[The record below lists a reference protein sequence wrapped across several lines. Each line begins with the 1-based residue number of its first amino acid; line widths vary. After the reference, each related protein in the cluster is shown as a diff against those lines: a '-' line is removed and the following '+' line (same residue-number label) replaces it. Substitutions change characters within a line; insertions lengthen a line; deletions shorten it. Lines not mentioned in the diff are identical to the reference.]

1 MKRNEKM
8 PVRKSLSGMTLLL
21 SVALGVML
29 SLPFKVIHEVGG
41 EPLPSESRQEMLN
54 RMSKLEEENEQ
65 LRTEIE
71 QSRANIS
78 QLEGSLMADQE
89 TSAELSDALTRYR
102 ILAGLDPV
110 HGPGIRLTL
119 SEQTTEVPQS
129 TEVAPYLIHQE
140 DLLNIV
146 NELWLAGAEAIAI
159 RSRGRTERLIMAST
173 IRCVGSLIDVNNTRM
188 TPPFDIFAIG
198 EPDELSN
205 ALTMPRGVL
214 EPLQFF
220 NIQWEIVKM
229 DDMEL
234 PAYSGLTLLEYAQP
248 VEPGDR
254 E

>member
-1 MKRNEKM
+1 MKKNEKAKTG
-8 PVRKSLSGMTLLL
+8 RHLSAMTLLL
-21 SVALGVML
+21 SIALGIML
-29 SLPFKVIHEVGG
+29 SLPFRVINEVGG

-65 LRTEIE
+65 LRTELE

-78 QLEGSLMADQE
+78 QLESTLMAGQE
-89 TSAELSDALTRYR
+89 TSAELSEALTRYR

-119 SEQTTEVPQS
+119 SENTTEVPS
-129 TEVAPYLIHQE
+129 GTEVAPYLIHQE

-159 RSRGRTERLIMAST
+159 RSRDRTERLIMSST

-198 EPDELSN
+198 DPDELEN

-220 NIQWEIVKM
+220 NIDWQIVQL
-229 DDMEL
+229 ENIQL

-248 VEPGDR
+248 VEPG
-254 E
+254 EPE

>member
-1 MKRNEKM
+1 MK
-8 PVRKSLSGMTLLL
+8 KSNAGRGGVHLSAVTLLL
-21 SVALGVML
+21 SLLLGVML
-29 SLPFKVIHEVGG
+29 ALPFKVIHSEGM
-41 EPLPSESRQEMLN
+41 EPLPSESRQELLN
-54 RMSKLEEENEQ
+54 RMSKIEEVNEELKQ
-65 LRTEIE
+65 ELE
-71 QSRANIS
+71 QSRANTAGLES
-78 QLEGSLMADQE
+78 ALMEGEEASAQLTEA
-89 TSAELSDALTRYR
+89 LSRYR

-119 SEQTTEVPQS
+119 SEQSTDVPPG

-159 RSRGRTERLIMAST
+159 RSRNRTERLIMGST

-198 EPDELSN
+198 DPEELYN

-220 NIQWEIVKM
+220 NIHWEM
-229 DDMEL
+229 AMTDDITL
-234 PAYSGLTLLEYAQP
+234 PAYGGITLLEYARP
-248 VEPGDR
+248 LEGGN
-254 E
+254 